1 MRENLRDRVVVK
13 LHVQV
18 CVCDHRPLRDDEVLP
33 VRKHRV
39 VAGAAASLKGEE
51 STEEVSHQ
59 SSY

>member
-1 MRENLRDRVVVK
+1 MRENLRDIVSVE
-13 LHVQV
+13 LQG